1 MRQPARH
8 GLTLIELLVVIGII
22 AVLVGL
28 LLPAVQAAREAAR
41 KVQCANNLKQIALG
55 MHSYLSAGGTFP
67 PGYIS
72 RIFGPLQQIF
82 PPGVL
87 GDDLGPGW
95 SGHAMILPYLEQK
108 PLYDQINV
116 NLAVDQTANATSI
129 RTALSVFRCP
139 SDGLSQLLV
148 DVPSVHPNGG
158 LLCTMATSNSIM
170 SAGTVRPTCRKCR
183 DAFDGVFGR
192 DLAIGPAEISDGLS
206 QTFGGGE
213 RAWKWSAAT
222 IYGVAPFS
230 KILDNT
236 RPGKFALGPAYVLGT
251 TFKEGFNI
259 ETEALDDAVNEFN
272 TFAESFGSMHPG
284 GAHFW
289 FCDGSV
295 RFIPETIDIRL
306 LWDYATRAGDPKGA
320 KIHW

>member
-1 MRQPARH
+1 MRHSPRH

-22 AVLVGL
+22 SVLVGL

-41 KVQCANNLKQIALG
+41 RVQCANNMKQIALA
-55 MHSYLSAGGTFP
+55 MHSYMSAGGTFP
-67 PGYIS
+67 PGYVS
-72 RIFGPLQQIF
+72 TVLTSLQQIF
-82 PPGVL
+82 PPGVV

-116 NLAVDQTANATSI
+116 NLAVDQPANATSI
-129 RTALSVFRCP
+129 HTSLSIFHCP

-148 DVPSVHPNGG
+148 DVPSADANGG
-158 LLCTMATSNSIM
+158 VLCTMATSNSIM
-170 SAGTVRPTCRKCR
+170 SAGTIRPTCRKCR
-183 DAFDGVFGR
+183 DTFDGVFGR
-192 DLAIGPAEISDGLS
+192 DLAIGPADITDGLS

-222 IYGVAPFS
+222 IYGIAPFS
-230 KILDNT
+230 KILDHS

-295 RFIPETIDIRL
+295 RFIPDTIDIRQ